1 VTRRSTLT
9 TDPAPMAGLRIVL
22 LCIAAAIV
30 YGVVHD
36 QVTARICIE

>member
-1 VTRRSTLT
+1 
-9 TDPAPMAGLRIVL
+9 MAGLRIVL